1 MRQRILIS
9 AIHVLA
15 LGLRHVGCVADAPAA
30 VRTLRTRRASHARCI
45 LISTIHVLALSL
57 AMQVQAA
64 QPDSRPGRDWAV
76 DPTVPGENLP
86 PVGRSLFDFLV
97 VRGEGGRYIYD
108 VPFPITA
115 LMKKL
120 EAELQRDRPDALP
133 VKSVLIPLGRSL
145 QRTSAAPDFFAFPR
159 LVFAPDAEPRRSP
172 THAGMLLK
180 DRVYVGFQE
189 KAELI
194 EVISYNEAAGRF
206 EFQVVK
212 DYRAGATPKVFYANR
227 AICTSCHQNAAPIF
241 SRQLWD
247 ETNANR
253 AVSTLLTRQKRSF
266 YGVDPQRGVDLPY
279 GLDNASDRANLFAAY
294 QLLWR
299 EGCEVR
305 QEAERSLRC
314 RAGLYTAALQ
324 YLLSGRQQFDRDSLG
339 FRASVV
345 AVMARSAREN
355 WPNGLRIPNADLPNR
370 DPLAS
375 VLARAYSHGG
385 EAAPT
390 LADRVNVEAVFDP
403 LVARSA
409 SDIWQVSH
417 PATLHRLVAGLSEFL
432 AESDALRLSAE
443 LSRVAASAKVTRA
456 TYEAECELRRTA
468 RSATAYRVD
477 FTCVPLAD
485 RARTATL
492 HGRVYVENAKRVHG
506 AIERLLMRDEAQPD
520 SELRDVDISSGRIAS
535 RGAAWQAT
543 LPLARGGAQARRG
556 DGNAVEMLRID
567 SERFAQTREDTVD
580 GRATVIVTHDFEPVH
595 TAIQSIVRESADGRS
610 DVFANKPFRRASL
623 MPTLF
628 ERMGMKPLGWCCVN
642 DAGMPPPAMEGHTS
656 AATARADADAKP
668 IDHQPFYRYCATCHQ
683 SSDRSPP
690 NFLQG
695 SASAVAA
702 NLAHCA
708 QRLHVRL
715 AMWHLPPERRSKTA
729 MPPQYA
735 LYGFHTSPEAWR
747 DSGELTALR
756 AHIERLLQAEH
767 GKAPRPEELLS
778 RGYENLRPCLPEA
791 S

>member
-1 MRQRILIS
+1 MRRY
-9 AIHVLA
+9 
-15 LGLRHVGCVADAPAA
+15 A
-30 VRTLRTRRASHARCI
+30 VRRVRALTLGIVAMI
-45 LISTIHVLALSL
+45 LSL
-57 AMQVQAA
+57 TGPAHAA
-64 QPDSRPGRDWAV
+64 QPDARPGRDWAV

-97 VRGEGGRYIYD
+97 ARAEGGRYVYD

-120 EAELQRDRPDALP
+120 EAELQRDGPDALP

-145 QRTSAAPDFFAFPR
+145 QRTSAAPEFFAFPR
-159 LVFAPDAEPRRSP
+159 LVFAPDAEPRRNS

-180 DRVYVGFQE
+180 DRIYVGFQE

-212 DYRAGATPKVFYANR
+212 NYRAGATPLVFYANR
-227 AICTSCHQNAAPIF
+227 AICASCHQNAAPIF

-253 AVSTLLTRQKRSF
+253 AVSALLTQQRRSF
-266 YGVDPQRGVDLPY
+266 YGVDPQRGVDVPY

-299 EGCEVR
+299 EACEVR
-305 QEAERSLRC
+305 QDSERSLRC

-370 DPLAS
+370 DPLAA
-375 VLARAYSHGG
+375 VVVRADSNVTKAG
-385 EAAPT
+385 PT
-390 LADRVNVEAVFDP
+390 PADRVNVDAAFDP

-409 SDIWQVSH
+409 SDLWQVSH

-432 AESDALRLSAE
+432 AESDAHRLSAE
-443 LSRVAASAKVTRA
+443 LSRAAASTKVTRA
-456 TYEAECELRRTA
+456 TYEGDCELRRTA

-477 FTCVPLAD
+477 FMCVPATD

-492 HGRVYVENAKRVHG
+492 HGRLYVENAKRVHG
-506 AIERLLMRDEAQPD
+506 AVERLVMRDEAQPD
-520 SELRDVDISSGRIAS
+520 SELRDVDVTGGSVLS
-535 RGAAWQAT
+535 RGAAWRAT
-543 LPLARGGAQARRG
+543 LPLARGATQARRG
-556 DGNAVEMLRID
+556 DGNALETLRID
-567 SERFAQTREDTVD
+567 SDRLAQAADGTVK
-580 GRATVIVTHDFEPVH
+580 GRATLTVLQDFEPVH
-595 TAIQSIVRESADGRS
+595 KAIQSIVRDSAEGKA
-610 DVFANKPFRRASL
+610 DVFSNRPFRRASL
-623 MPTLF
+623 MPALF
-628 ERMGMKPLGWCCVN
+628 DRMGMKPIGWCCVN

-656 AATARADADAKP
+656 AATARAEADAKP
-668 IDHQPFYRYCATCHQ
+668 MALQPFYRYCATCHQ

-715 AMWHLPPERRSKTA
+715 AMWQMPPEYRSKTP
-729 MPPQYA
+729 MPPPYA

-747 DSGELTALR
+747 DSGELTSLR
-756 AHIERLLQAEH
+756 AHVERLLQAES
-767 GKAPRPEELLS
+767 GKTPRPEELLT
-778 RGYENLRPCLPEA
+778 RGYENLRSCLPEA

>member
-1 MRQRILIS
+1 MTLWLTTS
-9 AIHVLA
+9 AL
-15 LGLRHVGCVADAPAA
+15 
-30 VRTLRTRRASHARCI
+30 
-45 LISTIHVLALSL
+45 
-57 AMQVQAA
+57 AA
-64 QPDSRPGRDWAV
+64 QPDVSPGRDWAV

-86 PVGRSLFDFLV
+86 PVGRSLFDFFV
-97 VRGEGGRYIYD
+97 VRSEGGHYAYD

-115 LMKKL
+115 LIAKL
-120 EAELQRDRPDALP
+120 EAELQRDSPDALP

-145 QRTSAAPDFFAFPR
+145 QRASAAPDFFAFPR

-180 DRVYVGFQE
+180 DRIYLGFQE

-206 EFQVVK
+206 EFQIVK
-212 DYRAGATPKVFYANR
+212 DYRAGARPKVFYANR

-253 AVSTLLTRQKRSF
+253 AVSSLLIRQKRSF
-266 YGVDPQRGVDLPY
+266 YGVDPQRGVDVPY

-299 EGCEVR
+299 EGCEVPKDP
-305 QEAERSLRC
+305 ERSLRC

-324 YLLSGRQQFDRDSLG
+324 YLLSGRQQFDRDSLA

-345 AVMARSAREN
+345 AVMARSAREK

-370 DPLAS
+370 DPLGS
-375 VLARAYSHGG
+375 VVARTSGNTAEGG
-385 EAAPT
+385 AALT
-390 LADRVNVEAVFDP
+390 ERANVDAAFDP
-403 LVARSA
+403 LVARSP
-409 SDIWQVSH
+409 SDVWQVSH
-417 PATLHRLVAGLSEFL
+417 PGTLRRLVAGLSEFL
-432 AESDALRLSAE
+432 AGSDTYRLSAE
-443 LSRVAASAKVTRA
+443 LSRGAVSRKAARA
-456 TYEAECELRRTA
+456 TYEADCELRRTA

-477 FTCVPLAD
+477 VMCVPTAD
-485 RARTATL
+485 RVRSATL
-492 HGRVYVENAKRVHG
+492 HGRLYIEGARRLHG
-506 AIERLLMRDEAQPD
+506 TLERLIMRDESQAD
-520 SELRDVDISSGRIAS
+520 SELRDVDVSGGSTIS
-535 RGAAWQAT
+535 RGAAWHGT
-543 LPLARGGAQARRG
+543 LLLARGATQARRG
-556 DGNAVEMLRID
+556 DGNTVEMLRID
-567 SERFAQTREDTVD
+567 SDRLGQAAEGTVR
-580 GRATVIVTHDFEPVH
+580 GRAVVTVVHDFEPVH
-595 TAIQSIVRESADGRS
+595 AAVQSMLRDSADGKA
-610 DVFANKPFRRASL
+610 DVFGNKAFRRASL

-628 ERMGMKPLGWCCVN
+628 ERLGIKPLAWCCVN
-642 DAGMPPPAMEGHTS
+642 DAGMPLAVMEPHKS
-656 AATARADADAKP
+656 AATARAEADAKP
-668 IDHQPFYRYCATCHQ
+668 VALQPFYRYCATCHQ
-683 SSDRSPP
+683 SGERSPP

-695 SASAVAA
+695 SATTVAA

-708 QRLHVRL
+708 PRLHVRL
-715 AMWHLPPERRSKTA
+715 AMWQLAPEHRSKTP

-767 GKAPRPEELLS
+767 GKTPPLEELLS